1 MPNYTV
7 HRKLT
12 HARLPQISQIFCS
25 FHLLQSDMG
34 GFHSFFIE
42 SRFFQLLIEEGGCY
56 FSLQIFE
63 RGKYFMRS
71 VFMGKSAAQWLM
83 KNIEHIVLGVS
94 SKQFFTFRDSDIA
107 YTLQWST
114 KSFGQFLLLTKL
126 KVWRV

>member
-1 MPNYTV
+1 
-7 HRKLT
+7 
-12 HARLPQISQIFCS
+12 
-25 FHLLQSDMG
+25 MG

-42 SRFFQLLIEEGGCY
+42 SGFFQLVIEEGGRY
-56 FSLQIFE
+56 FSLPIFE